1 MKVEEIK
8 SSNSSSFE
16 ETQDSSEEIDMENI
30 DKDEYFKN
38 LKKKQRKNFIISLK
52 RNANEKN

>member
-1 MKVEEIK
+1 MK
-8 SSNSSSFE
+8 
-16 ETQDSSEEIDMENI
+16 SEDLIHLFTERNGQRELVQIDMENI

>member
-16 ETQDSSEEIDMENI
+16 ETQNSSEEIDMENI
-30 DKDEYFKN
+30 NKDEYFKN
-38 LKKKQRKNFIISLK
+38 LKKK
-52 RNANEKN
+52 